1 MVIRGD
7 LYKQQGSDEERTEY
21 GHRERIEVLRL
32 ADMALDGRF
41 SEIAFEVAH
50 KNEQELVT
58 LSCIAISLLGATVL
72 GTGTKPQARK
82 AIRRHA
88 DYLIKMHGNPDHE

>member
-1 MVIRGD
+1 MAIRGD
-7 LYKQQGSDEERTEY
+7 LYKQQGSDKERTEF
-21 GHRERIEVLRL
+21 GHKERLMVLRL
-32 ADMALDGRF
+32 ADMAIEERF
-41 SEIAFEVAH
+41 AEVAFEVAH
-50 KNEQELVT
+50 LDQRDLTNVA
-58 LSCIAISLLGATVL
+58 CVAISLLGATVL